1 MKRYSAITI
10 FNKDLDR
17 VVLIEKQK
25 PAWHLEDHDFARAY
39 MARLL

>member
-1 MKRYSAITI
+1 MKHYSA
-10 FNKDLDR
+10 FAVFDKDLDR

-39 MARLL
+39 AAL